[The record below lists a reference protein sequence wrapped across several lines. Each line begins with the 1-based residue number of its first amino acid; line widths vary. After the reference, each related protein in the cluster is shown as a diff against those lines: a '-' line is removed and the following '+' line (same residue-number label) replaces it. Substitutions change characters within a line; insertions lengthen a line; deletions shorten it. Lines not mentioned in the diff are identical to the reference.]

1 MYAFLILV
9 LNKLLVTSEL
19 WALKGHPGKS
29 LPNKEMVSIFL
40 FMINDAPGNCDLDK
54 VWFKEQR

>member
-29 LPNKEMVSIFL
+29 LPNKEMVSIFPL
-40 FMINDAPGNCDLDK
+40 
-54 VWFKEQR
+54 